1 MCQDSSLGN
10 IVELM
15 VWSYVDN
22 IDTYIDYSTWRTYS
36 ELFRGVWAAS
46 AFKGATGE
54 RQHIPDIL
62 SHVRNQIAWLQV
74 MERESQHEV
83 DPVKFK
89 GLALTGQLWLVLLLQ
104 ADLKVEFQTILGRNR
119 KNFWGDWEFSR
130 NQSNVHRAEL
140 ISSGFYENSFAILSN
155 VHKCVFGG

>member
-1 MCQDSSLGN
+1 M
-10 IVELM
+10 ELM

-22 IDTYIDYSTWRTYS
+22 IDIYIDYSTWRPYS

-62 SHVRNQIAWLQV
+62 SHVRNQISWLQV

-89 GLALTGQLWLVLLLQ
+89 GLALTGQLWLEG
-104 ADLKVEFQTILGRNR
+104 A
-119 KNFWGDWEFSR
+119 FS
-130 NQSNVHRAEL
+130 QVCIH
-140 ISSGFYENSFAILSN
+140 Y
-155 VHKCVFGG
+155 

>member
-1 MCQDSSLGN
+1 MSYKYSLCQDSSLGN

-22 IDTYIDYSTWRTYS
+22 IDNYIDYSTWRIYS

-89 GLALTGQLWLVLLLQ
+89 GLVLTGQLS
-104 ADLKVEFQTILGRNR
+104 R
-119 KNFWGDWEFSR
+119 K
-130 NQSNVHRAEL
+130 
-140 ISSGFYENSFAILSN
+140 
-155 VHKCVFGG
+155 KCVSSNLSLCFQK

>member
-1 MCQDSSLGN
+1 M
-10 IVELM
+10 M

-89 GLALTGQLWLVLLLQ
+89 GLALTGQLWLVVLLQ
-104 ADLKVEFQTILGRNR
+104 ADLKIGNNKHIYAFIT
-119 KNFWGDWEFSR
+119 
-130 NQSNVHRAEL
+130 
-140 ISSGFYENSFAILSN
+140 FA
-155 VHKCVFGG
+155 

>member
-1 MCQDSSLGN
+1 M
-10 IVELM
+10 M

-89 GLALTGQLWLVLLLQ
+89 GLALTGQLWLVVILQ
-104 ADLKVEFQTILGRNR
+104 ADLKVEFQTILGRNLE
-119 KNFWGDWEFSR
+119 KVLG
-130 NQSNVHRAEL
+130 
-140 ISSGFYENSFAILSN
+140 
-155 VHKCVFGG
+155 